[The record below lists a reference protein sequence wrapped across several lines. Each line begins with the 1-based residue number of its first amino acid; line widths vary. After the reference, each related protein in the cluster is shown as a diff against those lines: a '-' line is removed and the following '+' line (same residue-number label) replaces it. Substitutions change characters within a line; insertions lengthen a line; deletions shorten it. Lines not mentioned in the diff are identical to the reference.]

1 MEIRIALWAD
11 VVKNVKI
18 RLCFTIDV
26 SFFPKSYNKF
36 GISSALCTKMIKVFF
51 FFHVLH
57 VLGAKIYGDNQLLN
71 SLNSINF
78 SLLVLVL
85 EINVPERE
93 WLSKLVFKLFFNFK
107 YLTKIGP
114 LRNLRENIFFPFK
127 SSKVLEKFSDSINK
141 LC

>member
-1 MEIRIALWAD
+1 MSQ
-11 VVKNVKI
+11 I
-18 RLCFTIDV
+18 RLCFTINV

-36 GISSALCTKMIKVFF
+36 GISSALCTKMIKVF

-93 WLSKLVFKLFFNFK
+93 CLPKLVFKLFFNFK

-127 SSKVLEKFSDSINK
+127 PRKVLEKFSDSILTSSVRNEISNYIMYC
-141 LC
+141 L